1 MFDTMTITKAF
12 ASVCGAM
19 LVLLLGGWAASGLY
33 SIGGDHGGEHVRG
46 YVILVE
52 EAGEG
57 DAPAEEVV
65 EISFAD
71 AYAAADPAAGERLW
85 RQCSACHALE
95 PGVNRVG
102 PYLHGVVNRPKHTA
116 QGFNYSDGL
125 LATTGEWTPENIS
138 SFIQS
143 PRTYAPGTAMAY
155 NGMADVE
162 DRANLIAYLAT
173 FQ

>member
-19 LVLLLGGWAASGLY
+19 LVLLLGGWAADGLY
-33 SIGGDHGGEHVRG
+33 NIESHDAETRG
-46 YVILVE
+46 FVIIAAAE
-52 EAGEG
+52 EGAE
-57 DAPAEEVV
+57 DAPAEDVV
-65 EISFAD
+65 EVAFAD
-71 AYAAADPAAGERLW
+71 VYAAADPSAGERLW
-85 RQCSACHALE
+85 RQCSACHVLE

-102 PYLHGVVNRPKHTA
+102 PYLHGIVDRPKHA
-116 QGFNYSDGL
+116 AEGFNYSDAL
-125 LATTGEWTPENIS
+125 LSQDGAWTPENLS
-138 SFIQS
+138 AFLES

-155 NGMADVE
+155 NGMSDVE